1 MCSVIPYYSGCNLR
15 STVTRVANG
24 VEYVMG
30 KGQLDN

>member
-15 STVTRVANG
+15 STVTVANG